1 MKEALLERQ
10 KLAKLQQDEEEQA
23 RMKASESLVSKAK
36 TARGPSF
43 VAGTLAETMEARS
56 RWGHQ
61 PSSEE
66 IEKMKRD
73 ATLAKHA
80 SLVRYLEKKLAS
92 VSLAIQSGCNIRDV
106 TQTINTL
113 VTHERNRS
121 LSVSQ
126 MFGSGEIRIQNG
138 KG

>member
-10 KLAKLQQDEEEQA
+10 KLAKLQQDKEEQA
-23 RMKASESLVSKAK
+23 RMKASESLVLKAK
-36 TARGPSF
+36 IARGPF

-106 TQTINTL
+106 TQTVNTL

-121 LSVSQ
+121 FSVSQ